1 MPSITSALVAAGI
14 LLGPCPAAPVAAGRP
29 AGDEESHPIDLSLLP
44 GEADHEGEWLKK
56 ICSEA
61 KTGALCDGY
70 IRGLIDTLDFWKI
83 GDANLYVHRMSYSDI
98 RKGVREYLI
107 SVPMEEAEKMQAPE
121 LLLCALNAKF
131 PLFE

>member
-1 MPSITSALVAAGI
+1 MASAAAAFAAAGI
-14 LLGPCPAAPVAAGRP
+14 LLGPCPVTPAPAAPPVSGDAAE
-29 AGDEESHPIDLSLLP
+29 AIDLSRLP
-44 GEADHEGEWLKK
+44 GAADHEGEWLKK

-61 KTGALCDGY
+61 ETGALCDGY
-70 IRGLIDTLDFWKI
+70 IRGLIDTVEFWKVRE
-83 GDANLYVHRMSYSDI
+83 ANFYIHRMSYSDV

-107 SVPMEEAEKMQAPE
+107 SVSMEEAEKMQAPE